1 MKEKVDLLR
10 LTDEELAFGVGVNRD
25 VKFFEEIYNRFSKKV
40 YNKCLSFVKNQEMAE
55 DLTHDV
61 FLQLFVTI
69 RQFKGKSKFS
79 TWLYSLTYNY
89 CVNYLNRDK
98 NAKMLRESVE
108 MHETSEFVEEG
119 NENLLL
125 EMESKLLEIALQKIS
140 HEERMILLLKYQD
153 DTSVKELQE
162 VLGIGQS
169 AVKMRLS
176 RAKMNLLK
184 AYKEIKHEQ
193 H

>member
-1 MKEKVDLLR
+1 MKKNEDVLL
-10 LTDEELAFGVGVNRD
+10 LTDEELAFGVGVDRN
-25 VKFFEEIYNRFSKKV
+25 VKFFEELYNRFSKKV
-40 YNKCLSFVKNQEMAE
+40 FNKCLSFVKHSEIAE
-55 DLTHDV
+55 DLTHDI

-108 MHETSEFVEEG
+108 VDDLKETSYDEDDGVFW
-119 NENLLL
+119 
-125 EMESKLLEIALQKIS
+125 EMESKKLDKALQKVTA
-140 HEERMILLLKYQD
+140 EERMILLLKYQD
-153 DTSVKELQE
+153 DASIKDLQE
-162 VLGIGQS
+162 VLEIGQS

-176 RAKMNLLK
+176 RAKTNLLK
-184 AYKEIKHEQ
+184 EYKKIEYEY
-193 H
+193 